1 MPIHVEIVTQER
13 KVFEEHEADIVIVPG
28 SEGEMGVLPHHA
40 PVLTTMGYGELVV
53 RKGNKEERFVIYG
66 GVVDIRPDKVVA
78 LAYLAESSFAL
89 DEEKIEALADM
100 ICRAGNEA
108 AAALFVLMGALENSA
123 HPKLLANAAKHFAF
137 ARCSELD
144 LYGMVDA
151 QLRLVEGELLAHTR

>member
-13 KVFEEHEADIVIVPG
+13 KVFEEREADMVIVPG

-40 PVLTTMGYGELVV
+40 PVLTTMGFGELVV

-89 DEEKIEALADM
+89 DEEKIEAARS
-100 ICRAGNEA
+100 RAAKMMAEGVPEA
-108 AAALFVLMGALENSA
+108 ENRTAALELRRAELAIRVKNKLKTRSA
-123 HPKLLANAAKHFAF
+123 SIL
-137 ARCSELD
+137 RIVSED
-144 LYGMVDA
+144 DS
-151 QLRLVEGELLAHTR
+151 E

>member
-13 KVFEEHEADIVIVPG
+13 KVFEEREADMVIVPG

-40 PVLTTMGYGELVV
+40 PVLTTMGFGELVV

-89 DEEKIEALADM
+89 DDEKIEAARS
-100 ICRAGNEA
+100 RAAKMMAEGVPEA
-108 AAALFVLMGALENSA
+108 ENRVAALELRKAELALRVRNKLRNRSSSVLRIISQED
-123 HPKLLANAAKHFAF
+123 
-137 ARCSELD
+137 E
-144 LYGMVDA
+144 
-151 QLRLVEGELLAHTR
+151 E